1 MKKVEKDGAR
11 GIYEG
16 AENVHRGL
24 VGKYE
29 GITTRGRSPCK

>member
-1 MKKVEKDGAR
+1 MKKAERDGAC
-11 GIYEG
+11 GINEG